1 MVPAGTSRRTLAFLR
16 DGASIGRTPMKFKFP
31 DRVAAIEFVNY
42 LASPEEFS
50 MNGIVHGDVVDVPGV
65 EPDGCSPG
73 FLHQLEAA
81 AETLDGARL
90 PADSNEGDRFKV
102 FWLDRVHR
110 SWRRRRYRRH

>member
-1 MVPAGTSRRTLAFLR
+1 
-16 DGASIGRTPMKFKFP
+16 MKFKFP

-102 FWLDRVHR
+102 SWLDRVHR

>member
-1 MVPAGTSRRTLAFLR
+1 
-16 DGASIGRTPMKFKFP
+16 MKFKFP
-31 DRVAAIEFVNY
+31 DRVAAIEFVNH

-50 MNGIVHGDVVDVPGV
+50 MNRIVHGDVVDVPGV

-90 PADSNEGDRFKV
+90 PADSNEGDRFSLV
-102 FWLDRVHR
+102 DGVRR
-110 SWRRRRYRRH
+110 YWRRRGYRRH